1 PLTEAPGISVFYK
14 DDAGTIFHTYSCY
27 GRGLDVSSSVST
39 VPSRPRYCGNWPQT
53 PVMGIAYG
61 WVPAFRWQFWQARLL
76 PAKRFAASETS
87 GPISFGV
94 SVKSA
99 CPYLTSSPN
108 GSSPTLLISG
118 GVHCVRSIAT
128 VSAAGI

>member
-1 PLTEAPGISVFYK
+1 
-14 DDAGTIFHTYSCY
+14 
-27 GRGLDVSSSVST
+27 
-39 VPSRPRYCGNWPQT
+39 
-53 PVMGIAYG
+53 
-61 WVPAFRWQFWQARLL
+61 PAFRWQFWQARLL
-76 PAKRFAASETS
+76 PAKRFAAFETS

-94 SVKSA
+94 SVKST

-128 VSAAGI
+128 VSAAGIRLLPVHTLAPRVETMSQIRFIAPVDRLNL